1 MMYYR
6 RKIILSLFQQIGKD
20 IGKTKFQK
28 LLFLFTRMQD
38 TPSYDFVPY
47 KFGCYSFQAI
57 YDIGALI
64 KKNYLRE
71 VEGNW
76 IKETNDDYI
85 SQLERNDASN
95 LNSLLTQ
102 YADFSLTELIRHIY
116 SHYPYYAINSEIA
129 EQYISKEVL
138 DVHRPENDSNNHHV
152 FTIGYEGASIESYV
166 NRLISKNIEL
176 LVDVRNNPVSMK
188 TGFSK
193 KQLENIMSNFSIMY
207 MHLPTLGIPSPL
219 RKKYLTKESKDY
231 TGLFDIY
238 KNEILNNAS
247 EELNLLKD
255 LVDRNNR
262 IALTCFE
269 KDPECCHRKI
279 IAESITQDPVNI

>member
-1 MMYYR
+1 
-6 RKIILSLFQQIGKD
+6 L
-20 IGKTKFQK
+20 
-28 LLFLFTRMQD
+28 
-38 TPSYDFVPY
+38 
-47 KFGCYSFQAI
+47 
-57 YDIGALI
+57 
-64 KKNYLRE
+64 
-71 VEGNW
+71 
-76 IKETNDDYI
+76 
-85 SQLERNDASN
+85 N

-129 EQYISKEVL
+129 EQYISKEIL
-138 DVHRPENDSNNHHV
+138 DAHRPESDNKNYHV

-166 NRLISKNIEL
+166 NKLISQNIEL

-193 KQLENIMSNFSIMY
+193 KQLKNILSKLNIMY

-231 TGLFDIY
+231 RGLFDIY
-238 KNEILNNAS
+238 KKEILINAS
-247 EELNLLKD
+247 EDLDLLKE
-255 LVDRNNR
+255 LVSKNNR

-269 KDPECCHRKI
+269 KDPVYCHRKI
-279 IAESITQDPVNI
+279 IAEKFTQDPIHL

>member
-1 MMYYR
+1 MYYR
-6 RKIILSLFQQIGKD
+6 RKIILSLFQKIGRD
-20 IGKTKFQK
+20 IGKTEFQK
-28 LLFLFTRMQD
+28 FLFLFTRMQD

-76 IKETNDDYI
+76 IKKTDDDYV
-85 SQLERNDASN
+85 SQLESKDATN

-102 YADFSLTELIRHIY
+102 YADFSLKELVRYIY
-116 SHYPYYAINSEIA
+116 SHYPYYSINSEIA
-129 EQYISKEVL
+129 EQYISKEIL
-138 DVHRPENDSNNHHV
+138 DANRPENDNKNHHV

-166 NRLISKNIEL
+166 NKLISQNIEL

-193 KQLENIMSNFSIMY
+193 KQLKNILSKLNIMY

-238 KNEILNNAS
+238 IREILNNAS
-247 EELNLLKD
+247 EDLNLLKELAD
-255 LVDRNNR
+255 KKNR

-279 IAESITQDPVNI
+279 IAESITKDPVNM